1 MEKIEQLF
9 KKVFTK
15 DVILYILFGILTT
28 VINFVTFYILANVLN
43 WNENIANCIAII
55 LAVLVAY
62 LTNKDMVFHSKAET
76 MGEKFKEFIK
86 FMAGRAFTM
95 LIEIVG
101 GYLLFMLP
109 IPNIISKAVITVLV
123 IILNF
128 FISKYFAFKT
138 IKE

>member
-28 VINFVTFYILANVLN
+28 IINFVTFYILANVLN

-62 LTNKDMVFHSKAET
+62 LTNKDMVFHSEAET
-76 MGEKFKEFIK
+76 MGEKIKEFIK

-109 IPNIISKAVITVLV
+109 IPNTISKAVITVLV